1 MFWLQSVVQANR
13 AHTYLGKREAEWHDT
28 QNEEDIYPDFITM
41 AKSFGVAAKRVI
53 KKSELRAAVREMLDT
68 EGPYLLEVM
77 VPHIEHVL
85 PMIPGG
91 ATFKDIITEGD
102 GSIEY

>member
-1 MFWLQSVVQANR
+1 
-13 AHTYLGKREAEWHDT
+13 
-28 QNEEDIYPDFITM
+28 M
-41 AKSFGVAAKRVI
+41 ALLILLFPAAM
-53 KKSELRAAVREMLDT
+53 REMLDT

-91 ATFKDIITEGD
+91 GTFKDIITEGD

>member
-1 MFWLQSVVQANR
+1 LL
-13 AHTYLGKREAEWHDT
+13 TG
-28 QNEEDIYPDFITM
+28 
-41 AKSFGVAAKRVI
+41 
-53 KKSELRAAVREMLDT
+53 AAVALLILLFPAAMREMLDT